1 MFNII
6 SHCRK
11 YSEPIIESEEKILWH
26 STKNKLFK
34 YFTRTLI
41 FRHSTWRW
49 SIVGLGREEEIWVEN
64 LTQFY
69 QSSTKQNLW
78 TSALEEEEGNK
89 PARNTEHDLRFSWKH
104 FLPRHLRDSTQ
115 FFYHFRRKKIFEMK
129 KEKLKKIKSIESRPE
144 FLFSSFLTSPSRQ
157 TCNVVCCFE
166 KSETGTQRGF
176 TLFNLFFTY
185 ISSFE
190 IYVNSTNNQP
200 HNFFCAFFFFLSP
213 HHQLLSSIFYESKV
227 AGRFIRLITDKTKAS
242 LSDRQL

>member
-1 MFNII
+1 MFAVLIVQTPPFVKVRRFPFWLINNHDDRFYSRRWSRRFISPPPPPSMFNII

-69 QSSTKQNLW
+69 QSSAKQNLW
-78 TSALEEEEGNK
+78 TSALEEEEEEGNK
-89 PARNTEHDLRFSWKH
+89 PARNTEHDSRFSWKH
-104 FLPRHLRDSTQ
+104 FLPRHLRDSTR

-129 KEKLKKIKSIESRPE
+129 KEKLKKK
-144 FLFSSFLTSPSRQ
+144 
-157 TCNVVCCFE
+157 
-166 KSETGTQRGF
+166 
-176 TLFNLFFTY
+176 
-185 ISSFE
+185 
-190 IYVNSTNNQP
+190 
-200 HNFFCAFFFFLSP
+200 
-213 HHQLLSSIFYESKV
+213 
-227 AGRFIRLITDKTKAS
+227 
-242 LSDRQL
+242 